1 MDYAI
6 LPIEHVSE
14 PLITAPEGNAIAILN
29 SKIRIPSLEA
39 RIMVDHLGIAD

>member
-1 MDYAI
+1 MDCAI

-14 PLITAPEGNAIAILN
+14 PLITAPVSNAIAILN
-29 SKIRIPSLEA
+29 SEIRILSLEA